1 MVLESKL
8 FPGVWGG
15 HVPGGGSL
23 APEEVAG
30 WEPVFE
36 ALVGQG

>member
-1 MVLESKL
+1 MVLESEL
-8 FPGVWGG
+8 LGRGMW
-15 HVPGGGSL
+15 L